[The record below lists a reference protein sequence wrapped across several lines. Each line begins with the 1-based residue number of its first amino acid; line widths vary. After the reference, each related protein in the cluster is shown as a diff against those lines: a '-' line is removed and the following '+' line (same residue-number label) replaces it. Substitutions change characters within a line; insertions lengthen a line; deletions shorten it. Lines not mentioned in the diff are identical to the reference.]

1 MRLKG
6 LDFQKIRFI
15 IPSPYFTSDSHTHI
29 AYMDSKGD
37 VQLVEVE
44 IIEDEFNE
52 GLKLSPFEPSIKL
65 LDLYGGSN
73 METIGQCMTEET

>member
-1 MRLKG
+1 M
-6 LDFQKIRFI
+6 
-15 IPSPYFTSDSHTHI
+15 
-29 AYMDSKGD
+29 
-37 VQLVEVE
+37 E

-73 METIGQCMTEET
+73 METIGQAMTEET